1 MKIWSL
7 NLTIISKKKSII
19 KFDSKPKYLI
29 INHIVRIINTTR
41 FKIKHIQMSE
51 FIFMLNM
58 HKCCNMNESE
68 TFNVFEII
76 ILLKFH
82 TYYIYLITKY
92 NISENKT
99 LKI

>member
-1 MKIWSL
+1 
-7 NLTIISKKKSII
+7 
-19 KFDSKPKYLI
+19 
-29 INHIVRIINTTR
+29 
-41 FKIKHIQMSE
+41 
-51 FIFMLNM
+51 M

-76 ILLKFH
+76 ILFKFH